1 MGSRTLRP
9 CGGFSQNFGYG
20 FVEQGIKETP
30 IPSYNHEIF
39 IESSSVLVAEDVM
52 MNKTHIVY
60 IHPGQ
65 WCVWGEGGRHES
77 NEHSTV
83 ASVRKHVGHERLLQ
97 EILTWP
103 GK

>member
-1 MGSRTLRP
+1 MLHKTIAKVLTKTSTGPQSPGPHSFLSV
-9 CGGFSQNFGYG
+9 CFY
-20 FVEQGIKETP
+20 
-30 IPSYNHEIF
+30 
-39 IESSSVLVAEDVM
+39 SSSVVVAEDVM
-52 MNKTHIVY
+52 MDKTHIVY